1 MHAPRAAS
9 SGLSIEEATPCL
21 YYFEN
26 KWPGAEDSLSRDDV
40 STDSTAHSAASSQGP
55 GLVIMAPC
63 LPEGSEILPW
73 AGKVCA
79 FVLRERVARVPIS
92 PYFPSLHWDQVT
104 RVSYLE

>member
-1 MHAPRAAS
+1 M
-9 SGLSIEEATPCL
+9 PCL

-26 KWPGAEDSLSRDDV
+26 KRPGAEDNVSRNGV
-40 STDSTAHSAASSQGP
+40 STDSAAHLATSSQGP

-63 LPEGSEILPW
+63 LPEGSGILPW

-79 FVLRERVARVPIS
+79 FVLRERVTWVPTS

-104 RVSYLE
+104 RVSYLQ